1 MKIFTRAHLDRVA
14 RRQNT
19 CRFILQTIL
28 GLEVSPRPL
37 ILRARIQWSSTISPR
52 VTFPTNPRT

>member
-1 MKIFTRAHLDRVA
+1 MKVFTRTKLDRIA

-19 CRFILQTIL
+19 CRFILQSIL

-37 ILRARIQWSSTISPR
+37 ILRTRAQWSSSNSPR
-52 VTFPTNPRT
+52 IIFPSNPRT